1 MHHKFKLL
9 GFTLPLT
16 FASVFLACIQSAIAL
31 EVKISPTNP
40 QLGDT
45 ISVFVSTDDP
55 QELPKVNLGNKDYPV
70 FALKEGYRALIPTS
84 PLDKSGKLTI
94 KVTGDDSTKNLG
106 VWLKGKSFPTQ
117 RIRLS
122 GNANRPATQ
131 TELDQVAKL
140 KKLVTPTKYWN
151 GSFLRPNP
159 NRVSTTYGVRRYY
172 NGVFANNY
180 YHRGVDYAGGYGSP
194 VIAPAAGTVK
204 LVGKEANGFHVH
216 GNLVGID
223 HGQGLVSIFM
233 HLQDIKVQEGAAI
246 KPGQIIGTIGSTGAS
261 TGPHLHWGLYLHD
274 VAVDPVPWRFQSI
287 E

>member
-1 MHHKFKLL
+1 MQPKFKLF
-9 GFTLPLT
+9 GLT
-16 FASVFLACIQSAIAL
+16 FPIAFASVFLAFIQSAIAL

-40 QLGDT
+40 QVGDT
-45 ISVFVSTDDP
+45 ISVFVTTDDP
-55 QELPKVNLGNKDYPV
+55 QEVPKVNLGQKDYPV
-70 FALKEGYRALIPTS
+70 FALKNGYRALIPTS
-84 PLDKSGKLTI
+84 PLNNSGKLTI
-94 KVTGDDSTKNLG
+94 QVKGDDNTKNLG
-106 VWLKGKSFPTQ
+106 VWLKGRSFPTQ

-122 GNANRPATQ
+122 GKASRPATQ

-159 NRVSTTYGVRRYY
+159 SRVSTTYGVRRYY
-172 NGVFANNY
+172 NGVFAKNY

-194 VIAPAAGTVK
+194 IIAPAAGTVK
-204 LVGKEANGFHVH
+204 LIGKEANGFHVH

-223 HGQGLVSIFM
+223 HGQGLVSIFL
-233 HLQDIKVQEGAAI
+233 HLQDIKVQEGDSI

-261 TGPHLHWGLYLHD
+261 TGPHLHWGLYLHEI
-274 VAVDPVPWRFQSI
+274 AVDPVPWRFQSI

>member
-16 FASVFLACIQSAIAL
+16 FASVFLAFIQSAIAL

-40 QLGDT
+40 QVGDT
-45 ISVFVSTDDP
+45 ISVFVTTDDP
-55 QELPKVNLGNKDYPV
+55 QEVPKVNLGQKDYPV
-70 FALKEGYRALIPTS
+70 FTLKNGYRALIPTS
-84 PLDKSGKLTI
+84 PLNKSGKLTI
-94 KVTGDDSTKNLG
+94 QVQGDDSTKNLG
-106 VWLKGKSFPTQ
+106 VWLKGRSFPTQ

-122 GNANRPATQ
+122 GKASRPATQ

-151 GSFLRPNP
+151 GAFLRPNP

-172 NGVFANNY
+172 NGVFAKDY
-180 YHRGVDYAGGYGSP
+180 YHRGVDYAGGFGSP
-194 VIAPAAGTVK
+194 IIAPAAGTVK

-223 HGQGLVSIFM
+223 HGQGLVSIFL
-233 HLQDIKVQEGAAI
+233 HLQDIKVQEGDSI

-261 TGPHLHWGLYLHD
+261 TGPHLHWGLYLHEI
-274 VAVDPVPWRFQSI
+274 AVDPVPWRFQSI